1 METPRTNGMKN
12 FEAGTLIR
20 ENRLM
25 QKKIFAMEKKINGL
39 KQKIKNNEPL
49 IFKKCNHEWEYDPSA
64 YMDRTKYFCKKCT
77 LWRNSCWYQ

>member
-25 QKKIFAMEKKINGL
+25 QKKIFAMEKKN
-39 KQKIKNNEPL
+39 KR
-49 IFKKCNHEWEYDPSA
+49 FK
-64 YMDRTKYFCKKCT
+64 TK
-77 LWRNSCWYQ
+77 S